1 MTLRYSML
9 FRHIIDNKIENRV
22 NELLNVLQHGI
33 QRLAS
38 PEDQMAVLRELN
50 GFEQLATPRQKTEA
64 CQYLKEIS
72 KGLPSNNTGYI
83 DRIVKRFSQ
92 N

>member
-1 MTLRYSML
+1 
-9 FRHIIDNKIENRV
+9 
-22 NELLNVLQHGI
+22 
-33 QRLAS
+33 
-38 PEDQMAVLRELN
+38 MAVLRELN
-50 GFEQLATPRQKTEA
+50 GFEQLATSRQKTEA
-64 CQYLKEIS
+64 CQYLKDIS